1 MSIAVAERPPVQPW
15 KPKSR
20 VQKPAEGEGSS
31 PGGGGGG
38 GGGGSGNQSA
48 QRSPANESTT
58 TRMESPTA
66 GTVALGGKH
75 PLQNRW
81 SMWYFK
87 NDKAKDWKSNQR
99 LIASC
104 DTVEDFWALF
114 NHLKP
119 PSGLQAGC
127 DYSFFKE
134 GIEPMWEDPRNI
146 EGGRW
151 LINLQRHQRNVDL
164 DMFWQETLL
173 CLIGEIF
180 DPYSDEVLG
189 AVVNIRPKGDKL
201 AIWTADAEKKNQIMN
216 IGKNMKAKL
225 NVPRNMQI
233 EFQAH
238 KDTSSKSGS
247 TTKKKHVI

>member
-1 MSIAVAERPPVQPW
+1 MSVAVAERPPVQPW

-20 VQKPAEGEGSS
+20 QKPAEEGS
-31 PGGGGGG
+31 PGGG
-38 GGGGSGNQSA
+38 NPA

-58 TRMESPTA
+58 RIESPTS
-66 GTVALGGKH
+66 GTVALGKH